1 MKNDIKYQESNTRYY
16 CLKIV
21 IETGTRL
28 FKRAKKMYV
37 KNQKLL
43 QILKNILKMNNLM
56 SQEMSEQS
64 MKC

>member
-1 MKNDIKYQESNTRYY
+1 
-16 CLKIV
+16 
-21 IETGTRL
+21 
-28 FKRAKKMYV
+28 MYV

-43 QILKNILKMNNLM
+43 QILKNILKMKNLM

>member
-1 MKNDIKYQESNTRYY
+1 
-16 CLKIV
+16 
-21 IETGTRL
+21 
-28 FKRAKKMYV
+28 MYV

>member
-1 MKNDIKYQESNTRYY
+1 
-16 CLKIV
+16 
-21 IETGTRL
+21 
-28 FKRAKKMYV
+28 MYV

-64 MKC
+64 KKC

>member
-1 MKNDIKYQESNTRYY
+1 
-16 CLKIV
+16 
-21 IETGTRL
+21 
-28 FKRAKKMYV
+28 MYV

-64 MKC
+64 VKC